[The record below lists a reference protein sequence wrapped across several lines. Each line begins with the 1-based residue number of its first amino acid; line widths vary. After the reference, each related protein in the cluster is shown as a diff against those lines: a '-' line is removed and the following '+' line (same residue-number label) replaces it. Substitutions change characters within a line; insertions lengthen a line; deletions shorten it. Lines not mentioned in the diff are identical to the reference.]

1 MYIAHQ
7 GRITSREWRDFEV
20 RFKMA
25 MRKVSDANDGEAHR
39 LLMDRLPN
47 FMVGWV
53 VAETA
58 KLPPCA
64 VMHIQGEYDIEAL
77 RAAVQSMAG
86 VTPKEIEA
94 KGLGKYLVSFS
105 SQEAMHKFLL
115 CNGRKVRN
123 SERTIAISQH
133 QQMLSCERIFRV
145 IERKLEIEGQQAL
158 YTENRNFR
166 GPRSVNSTEMDRP
179 ATPQSDRGSE
189 SNQTPTLKGR
199 EGQAWSF
206 PIPKAQTKGKFS
218 WPKARGGE

>member
-1 MYIAHQ
+1 MQIRFGKDQNLGARKAWQEVYIAHK

-64 VMHIQGEYDIEAL
+64 VMHIQGECDMEAL
-77 RAAVQSMAG
+77 RTAVQSMAG

-145 IERKLEIEGQQAL
+145 IERTLEIEGQQAL
-158 YTENRNFR
+158 YAGNRNFR
-166 GPRSVNSTEMDRP
+166 GPRSVNSTEMDRT
-179 ATPQSDRGSE
+179 ATPPE
-189 SNQTPTLKGR
+189 
-199 EGQAWSF
+199 
-206 PIPKAQTKGKFS
+206 
-218 WPKARGGE
+218 